1 MGRVKA
7 WIMEDEEKLNEYV
20 WSIVS
25 KCKTFKEFAKKINKY
40 IYNNNIII
48 LGFYADGSS
57 TSGFLSDVWNER
69 NTKNKE

>member
-7 WIMEDEEKLNEYV
+7 WIMEDEENLNEYV

-25 KCKTFKEFAKKINKY
+25 ECKTFKEFAKKVNRY
-40 IYNNNIII
+40 IYNNNIRI

-57 TSGFLSDVWNER
+57 TSGFLSDVWSER
-69 NTKNKE
+69 NEKT